1 MKTFTSK
8 VVEIC
13 DNGDAI
19 VELPPELLEE
29 MGWKEGDTLD
39 ISEKDGRVIIKK
51 IDEEHRKKSLDK
63 WWFSHYTIDK
73 YYWFSNT
80 DWIKL
85 LGDLNE
91 NRRW

>member
-39 ISEKDGRVIIKK
+39 ISEKDGKVIIKK
-51 IDEEHRKKSLDK
+51 IDEEDRKKSLDK
-63 WWFSHYTIDK
+63 
-73 YYWFSNT
+73 
-80 DWIKL
+80 
-85 LGDLNE
+85 
-91 NRRW
+91 